1 VNDLGTTPDGVKDDA
16 MGTVTSFNLDQAL
29 APAGDI
35 AGMFA
40 DLSAKFWDQP
50 HIAAD
55 LIELCRLD
63 LAVMHKAVAEQAER
77 HPAAKGLSQAKVDAV
92 LNENWRGNALFS
104 ASEKA
109 LLDFTEYYFMDPQSI
124 PDEVAA
130 AVVGHFG
137 ESGLVCLVEALGFI
151 DSRIR
156 LALVFSTLSA

>member
-1 VNDLGTTPDGVKDDA
+1 
-16 MGTVTSFNLDQAL
+16 MGTVTSFNLDQTL
-29 APAGDI
+29 VPAGEI

-40 DLSAKFWDQP
+40 DLSAKFWNLP
-50 HIAAD
+50 HISPD
-55 LIELCRLD
+55 LVELCRLD
-63 LAVMHKAVAEQAER
+63 LAVMHKAVVEQAER
-77 HPAAKGLSQAKVDAV
+77 HPAAAGLSQVKIDAV
-92 LNENWRGNALFS
+92 LDESWRGDARFS

-124 PDEVAA
+124 PDEIAA

-137 ESGLVCLVEALGFI
+137 EAGLVCLVEALGFI

>member
-1 VNDLGTTPDGVKDDA
+1 
-16 MGTVTSFNLDQAL
+16 MGTVTSFNLDTVL
-29 APAGDI
+29 APAGAI
-35 AGMFA
+35 SGMYA
-40 DLSAKFWDQP
+40 DLSAQFWDQP
-50 HIAAD
+50 HIGPD

-63 LAVMHKAVAEQAER
+63 LAVMHQAVAEQAER
-77 HPAAKGLSQAKVDAV
+77 HPAAKGLAQAKINAV
-92 LNENWRGNALFS
+92 LDENWRGNALFP
-104 ASEKA
+104 AAEKA